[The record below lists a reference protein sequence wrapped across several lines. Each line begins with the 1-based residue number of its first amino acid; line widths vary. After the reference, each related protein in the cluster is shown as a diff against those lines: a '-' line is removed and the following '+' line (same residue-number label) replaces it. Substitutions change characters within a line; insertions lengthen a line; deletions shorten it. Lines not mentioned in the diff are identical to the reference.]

1 MASITINPVSNSPS
15 ATTEVTGGEKILA
28 INREGK
34 PATITVNQIL
44 DKVDDSIV
52 DRIDDEIL
60 EKVEDQID
68 DMIDER
74 LDNIDTNTNL
84 NWNEVL

>member
-1 MASITINPVSNSPS
+1 MASITMHPVSNLLSTAS
-15 ATTEVTGGEKILA
+15 SVAGGEKIIV
-28 INREGK
+28 INSEGK

-44 DKVDDSIV
+44 DKMDDSIV

-74 LDNIDTNTNL
+74 LENIDTSGNL
-84 NWNEVL
+84 KWNEVL